1 MNQTPLLYFA
11 YGSNQNKRRAARR
24 IPGAVDLGIAVLP
37 NYRLTERLY
46 ADIDFCEGAE
56 IFGVLYLVKPEHIDA
71 LDRAEG
77 YPHTYKRYWVE
88 VEFNGE
94 RYAALTYEMTEETKA
109 ERNGKAYPEEYRKI
123 CSSGARSHGIP
134 DQFTKERNQ

>member
-24 IPGAVDLGIAVLP
+24 IPGAVDLGVAVLP

-56 IFGVLYLVKPEHIDA
+56 VFGVLYLSG
-71 LDRAEG
+71 LN
-77 YPHTYKRYWVE
+77 T
-88 VEFNGE
+88 
-94 RYAALTYEMTEETKA
+94 LTLSTARKA
-109 ERNGKAYPEEYRKI
+109 IRTPTNDTGSK
-123 CSSGARSHGIP
+123 SSSTANATPR
-134 DQFTKERNQ
+134 

>member
-24 IPGAVDLGIAVLP
+24 IPGAVDLGVAVLP

-56 IFGVLYLVKPEHIDA
+56 VFGVLYLGTH
-71 LDRAEG
+71 
-77 YPHTYKRYWVE
+77 
-88 VEFNGE
+88 
-94 RYAALTYEMTEETKA
+94 
-109 ERNGKAYPEEYRKI
+109 
-123 CSSGARSHGIP
+123 
-134 DQFTKERNQ
+134 

>member
-24 IPGAVDLGIAVLP
+24 ISGAVDLGVAVLP

-56 IFGVLYLVKPEHIDA
+56 VFGVLYLVKPEHIDA
-71 LDRAEG
+71 LDRVEG

-134 DQFTKERNQ
+134 DQFNKERNQ